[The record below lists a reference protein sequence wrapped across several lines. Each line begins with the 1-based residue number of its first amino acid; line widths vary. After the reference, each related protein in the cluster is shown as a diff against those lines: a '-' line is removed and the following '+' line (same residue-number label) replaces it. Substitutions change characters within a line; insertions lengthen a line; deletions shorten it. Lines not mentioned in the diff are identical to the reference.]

1 MSVNLEQYFQDFI
14 EKRLS
19 DIYQE
24 FTENDNRYIKLKR
37 MHRLIEEK
45 LLNSLDNDI
54 KTKFMELEDISNL
67 EISLINE
74 NVYKAGF
81 IDGLI
86 ISNKLEKIKS
96 SDIKLFDK

>member
-24 FTENDNRYIKLKR
+24 FTENDNRYIKLKS

-67 EISLINE
+67 EISSINE